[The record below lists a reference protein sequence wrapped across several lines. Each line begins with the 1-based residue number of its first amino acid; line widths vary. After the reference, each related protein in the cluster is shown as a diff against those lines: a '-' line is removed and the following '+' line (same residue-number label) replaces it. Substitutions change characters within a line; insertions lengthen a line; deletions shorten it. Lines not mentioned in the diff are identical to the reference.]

1 MPGNLQAVDARRAAV
16 DEVER
21 LLQHPEDLKRLPN
34 MLEEYIQKHQAN
46 KVQLS
51 ATVASQVDAA
61 RSGMELLESAQ
72 KTLSKMQQCYNVR
85 THNPHYC
92 ILGWPCCH
100 LQLCYRTLHTPDKI
114 STIASAAF
122 SPVFEV
128 PMTAALAPGVH
139 SSSDIS
145 EGVPKALITMRSI

>member
-1 MPGNLQAVDARRAAV
+1 M

-34 MLEEYIQKHQAN
+34 MLEEYTQKHQAN

-72 KTLSKMQQCYNVR
+72 RTLAKMQQCYDVSFQHGLLPCHNVG
-85 THNPHYC
+85 
-92 ILGWPCCH
+92 LS
-100 LQLCYRTLHTPDKI
+100 D
-114 STIASAAF
+114 ASR
-122 SPVFEV
+122 SVYQ
-128 PMTAALAPGVH
+128 G
-139 SSSDIS
+139 
-145 EGVPKALITMRSI
+145 KA

>member
-1 MPGNLQAVDARRAAV
+1 M

-34 MLEEYIQKHQAN
+34 MLEEYTQKHHAN

-72 KTLSKMQQCYNVR
+72 LTLAKMQQCYNVCLLYL
-85 THNPHYC
+85 TPHTC
-92 ILGWPCCH
+92 
-100 LQLCYRTLHTPDKI
+100 
-114 STIASAAF
+114 
-122 SPVFEV
+122 
-128 PMTAALAPGVH
+128 AALFVH
-139 SSSDIS
+139 AKTI
-145 EGVPKALITMRSI
+145 

>member
-1 MPGNLQAVDARRAAV
+1 M

-34 MLEEYIQKHQAN
+34 MLEEYTQKHQAN

-72 KTLSKMQQCYNVR
+72 KTLAKMQQCYDVSAQDV
-85 THNPHYC
+85 
-92 ILGWPCCH
+92 L
-100 LQLCYRTLHTPDKI
+100 LH
-114 STIASAAF
+114 
-122 SPVFEV
+122 
-128 PMTAALAPGVH
+128 
-139 SSSDIS
+139 
-145 EGVPKALITMRSI
+145 ITN

>member
-1 MPGNLQAVDARRAAV
+1 M

-34 MLEEYIQKHQAN
+34 MLEEYTQKHHAN

-72 KTLSKMQQCYNVR
+72 KTLAKMQQCFDVR
-85 THNPHYC
+85 FPSTHPQYRDMGCISAVLINGCPWQGQQNPAQRR
-92 ILGWPCCH
+92 LWAPEGP
-100 LQLCYRTLHTPDKI
+100 
-114 STIASAAF
+114 SACA
-122 SPVFEV
+122 
-128 PMTAALAPGVH
+128 GH
-139 SSSDIS
+139 
-145 EGVPKALITMRSI
+145 

>member
-1 MPGNLQAVDARRAAV
+1 M

-34 MLEEYIQKHQAN
+34 MLEEYTQKHQAN

-72 KTLSKMQQCYNVR
+72 KTLAKMQQCYDVR
-85 THNPHYC
+85 PFHAPFIQTH
-92 ILGWPCCH
+92 GMQKCCLDLWLSIARAH
-100 LQLCYRTLHTPDKI
+100 RTELSATLALQLGFARLVWRCLKMQRRP
-114 STIASAAF
+114 
-122 SPVFEV
+122 
-128 PMTAALAPGVH
+128 
-139 SSSDIS
+139 
-145 EGVPKALITMRSI
+145 

>member
-1 MPGNLQAVDARRAAV
+1 M

-34 MLEEYIQKHQAN
+34 MLEEFTQKHQAN

-72 KTLSKMQQCYNVR
+72 RTLAKMQQCYDVSAQHIPLF
-85 THNPHYC
+85 TP
-92 ILGWPCCH
+92 
-100 LQLCYRTLHTPDKI
+100 QLTSL
-114 STIASAAF
+114 
-122 SPVFEV
+122 VFL
-128 PMTAALAPGVH
+128 PNLPGFHMNLA
-139 SSSDIS
+139 
-145 EGVPKALITMRSI
+145 

>member
-1 MPGNLQAVDARRAAV
+1 MALSATLQAVDARRAAV

-34 MLEEYIQKHQAN
+34 MLEEYTQKHQAN

-72 KTLSKMQQCYNVR
+72 LTLAKMQQCYNVCLLYLLL
-85 THNPHYC
+85 THVLPVCTCQNYLTP
-92 ILGWPCCH
+92 
-100 LQLCYRTLHTPDKI
+100 QLR
-114 STIASAAF
+114 
-122 SPVFEV
+122 
-128 PMTAALAPGVH
+128 AL
-139 SSSDIS
+139 
-145 EGVPKALITMRSI
+145 